1 MIRELAP
8 ADIWQ
13 SKPLIKLSIAVAT
26 FQTPRLVD
34 LDALLG
40 KAAISTLTIGVSD
53 LAGVVLPFENRLAV
67 MAGRV
72 AQSFFSR
79 GNRPLQTGFAC

>member
-13 SKPLIKLSIAVAT
+13 PKALIKQIIAVAT
-26 FQTPRLVD
+26 LQTPRLVD

-40 KAAISTLTIGVSD
+40 KAVISTLTVGAPD
-53 LAGVVLPFENRLAV
+53 LARVHLALENRLAV
-67 MAGRV
+67 MAGRL
-72 AQSFFSR
+72 F
-79 GNRPLQTGFAC
+79 TGQPALLDRFCLLKQL